1 MSMPTSVPPGS
12 VPRSSG
18 TPAAGVAFPAV
29 PPSSAVPSSSAVPP
43 AGSSVRS
50 GRGAQ
55 PSGRGGRP
63 RIGFGL
69 IGPRRDRHAVALDQL
84 DALALPV
91 GDDGMVI
98 GVDAE
103 GRPAVLGINRP
114 TPYEVTL
121 IGGLWTAQVMALR
134 AAATGA
140 RITVETGR
148 APAWTSL
155 AQAAGG
161 GQSCITLHDVGRVPP
176 QGPSAGSPVVVV
188 RDCGMRPP
196 RGRVVSG
203 PWQSVVTLLP
213 YLSPVAPRL
222 MEKSTLVGIQRVSPD
237 EAAQIGRIMS
247 LPRGET
253 EALSTLADGV
263 TLWCTARDRQF
274 VMTQATDAETGL
286 LGTARR
292 MD

>member
-1 MSMPTSVPPGS
+1 MSFST
-12 VPRSSG
+12 
-18 TPAAGVAFPAV
+18 T
-29 PPSSAVPSSSAVPP
+29 PSSQPSPGARGTG
-43 AGSSVRS
+43 AGAGRRGAS
-50 GRGAQ
+50 GRGT
-55 PSGRGGRP
+55 GRATKP
-63 RIGFGL
+63 RFGFGL
-69 IGPRRDRHAVALDQL
+69 VGPRRDRHAVPLEQLGALG
-84 DALALPV
+84 LPV

-114 TPYEVTL
+114 TPYDVTL

-140 RITVETGR
+140 RVAVETGR
-148 APAWTSL
+148 AQAWTAL

-161 GQSCITLHDVGRVPP
+161 GQPCITLHDVGRVPP
-176 QGPSAGSPVVVV
+176 QGASAGSPVVVV

-222 MEKSTLVGIQRVSPD
+222 LEKSSLVGVQRVSPD
-237 EAAQIGRIMS
+237 EAAQIGRIMG
-247 LPRGET
+247 LPRVES

-263 TLWCTARDRQF
+263 TLWCTPSDRQF

-286 LGTARR
+286 LGSARR

>member
-1 MSMPTSVPPGS
+1 MSFPTS
-12 VPRSSG
+12 
-18 TPAAGVAFPAV
+18 
-29 PPSSAVPSSSAVPP
+29 PSSSPTSQPSPGNRGTEPGARSD
-43 AGSSVRS
+43 GRRRGGS
-50 GRGAQ
+50 GRGT
-55 PSGRGGRP
+55 GRSTRP
-63 RIGFGL
+63 RFGFGL
-69 IGPRRDRHAVALDQL
+69 VGPRRDRHAVPLEQLGALG
-84 DALALPV
+84 LPV

-103 GRPAVLGINRP
+103 GRSAVLGINRP

-121 IGGLWTAQVMALR
+121 IGGLWTAQVLALR

-140 RITVETGR
+140 RVAVETGR
-148 APAWTSL
+148 AQAWTGL

-161 GQSCITLHDVGRVPP
+161 GQPCITLHDVGRVPP
-176 QGPSAGSPVVVV
+176 QGASAGSPVVVV

-222 MEKSTLVGIQRVSPD
+222 LEKSSLVGIQRVSPD
-237 EAAQIGRIMS
+237 EAAQIGRIMG
-247 LPRGET
+247 LPRAEA

-263 TLWCTARDRQF
+263 SLWCTPSDRQF
-274 VMTQATDAETGL
+274 VMTQATDTETGL